1 MLERLRGSFR
11 ELLKQFDGTVCPLCG
26 VLARYERQQIESVH
40 AKYARVPA
48 LCGTHLDISL
58 SAITD
63 SADRARRA
71 RQELEAW
78 LAQGAAC
85 EVCMESAR
93 IESSLVRSIR
103 RLDGSMRFRKALESA
118 PLFCRRHADAVAD
131 ASDAINFAEVQR
143 AKARLL
149 RDSLA
154 QAALRNSEEL
164 EPLVAHAL
172 TYLAQPPKRTPALEG
187 QLARESGAATSE
199 TAEFEQW
206 EEKRLLRHL
215 GALESELASLRYRNA
230 LLSEENRRLKLAHV
244 ANEATRRDLERDRE
258 QLLAEVKQLD
268 ANTPKSSN
276 PR

>member
-11 ELLKQFDGTVCPLCG
+11 ELLRQLDGTVCPLCG

-48 LCGTHLDISL
+48 LCGTHLDIFL
-58 SAITD
+58 HAVTD
-63 SADRARRA
+63 SADRARCA
-71 RQELEAW
+71 RQALEAS
-78 LAQGAAC
+78 LTQGPAC
-85 EVCMESAR
+85 EICIKSAK
-93 IESSLVRSIR
+93 IASSLVRSIR

-131 ASDAINFAEVQR
+131 TRDAINFAEVQR

-154 QAALRNSEEL
+154 QAELRNSEGL
-164 EPLVAHAL
+164 EPLIEHAL
-172 TYLAQPPKRTPALEG
+172 TYLAQPPKRTPALQG
-187 QLARESGAATSE
+187 QLDRESGAATSE
-199 TAEFEQW
+199 RAEFEQW
-206 EEKRLLRHL
+206 EEKRLLKHL

-258 QLLAEVKQLD
+258 QLLAAAKKSD
-268 ANTPKSSN
+268 PPKSSK
-276 PR
+276 RC